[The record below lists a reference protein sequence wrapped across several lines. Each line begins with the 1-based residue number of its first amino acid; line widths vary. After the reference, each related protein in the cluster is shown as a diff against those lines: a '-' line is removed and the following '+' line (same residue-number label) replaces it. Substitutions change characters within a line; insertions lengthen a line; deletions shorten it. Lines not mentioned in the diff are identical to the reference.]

1 MKISITKENKE
12 NKKGTKAVKIVLCI
26 LFMLGVMFTIFTQ
39 WSNFTY
45 GPVSGDQMLINLT
58 SPTDGTDSG
67 IYVSALTKALLPS
80 VIITIL
86 FVLFVFLRFKI
97 VLNFKNYSAIV
108 YNENIRKT
116 FSVILSLAVFFGGL
130 AYGINNFKLY
140 DLYKAYF
147 VKSSFIEENYVE
159 PKETKL
165 IFPEK
170 KRNVIYIYLESMK
183 NSYMSKD
190 LGGMEE
196 INLIPKLTQLANE
209 GYSFSDTD
217 NKFGG
222 PKTPVGSQWSLA
234 SMTNQMTGLPMKVPG
249 NNSYGS
255 SGNFLPGAWTF
266 GDVLNNE
273 GYEQTVMVGA
283 NAKFG
288 GLEYLFSSHGNY
300 KVMDYNFAIKNGLLP
315 NNYRQFWGFEDD
327 KLYKFAKDE
336 ITRLYNTGKPF
347 NMTLETADTHT
358 PGYVSPQIKNVFNNQ
373 YANAIYYSQNEV
385 YKFVQWIK
393 QQPFY
398 DNTTIILIGDH
409 LSMCSDFFK
418 NVNKNYNR
426 TQYNL
431 IINPSPELE
440 ISKTRFNNR
449 IWSNYDMYPTVLA
462 AMGVKIDGNRLALG
476 TNLFSNEPTVFEQYG
491 YDYVNK
497 ELAKKS
503 TFFNDK
509 ILSPNGEKVSLR
521 SSKEN
526 EKYE

>member
-12 NKKGTKAVKIVLCI
+12 NKKGTKVVKIILCI

-170 KRNVIYIYLESMK
+170 KRNVIYIYLESME

-196 INLIPKLTQLANE
+196 INLIPKLTQLA
-209 GYSFSDTD
+209 
-217 NKFGG
+217 
-222 PKTPVGSQWSLA
+222 
-234 SMTNQMTGLPMKVPG
+234 
-249 NNSYGS
+249 
-255 SGNFLPGAWTF
+255 
-266 GDVLNNE
+266 NE

-300 KVMDYNFAIKNGLLP
+300 KVMDYNYAIKNGLLP

-347 NMTLETADTHT
+347 NITLETADTHT
-358 PGYVSPQIKNVFNNQ
+358 PGYVSPQIENVFNNQ

>member
-1 MKISITKENKE
+1 M
-12 NKKGTKAVKIVLCI
+12 
-26 LFMLGVMFTIFTQ
+26 
-39 WSNFTY
+39 
-45 GPVSGDQMLINLT
+45 
-58 SPTDGTDSG
+58 
-67 IYVSALTKALLPS
+67 
-80 VIITIL
+80 
-86 FVLFVFLRFKI
+86 
-97 VLNFKNYSAIV
+97 
-108 YNENIRKT
+108 
-116 FSVILSLAVFFGGL
+116 AVFFGGL

-170 KRNVIYIYLESMK
+170 KRNVIYIYLESME

-196 INLIPKLTQLANE
+196 VNLIPKLTQLA
-209 GYSFSDTD
+209 
-217 NKFGG
+217 
-222 PKTPVGSQWSLA
+222 
-234 SMTNQMTGLPMKVPG
+234 
-249 NNSYGS
+249 
-255 SGNFLPGAWTF
+255 
-266 GDVLNNE
+266 NE

-300 KVMDYNFAIKNGLLP
+300 KVMDYNFAIENGFLP
-315 NNYRQFWGFEDD
+315 NNYKQFWGFEDD

-347 NMTLETADTHT
+347 NMTLETADTHM
-358 PGYVSPQIKNVFNNQ
+358 PGYVSPQIENVFNNQ

-440 ISKTRFNNR
+440 ISKTCFNNR

-476 TNLFSNEPTVFEQYG
+476 TNLFSNEPTVFERYG

-509 ILSPNGEKVSLR
+509 ILSPNGEKVALH